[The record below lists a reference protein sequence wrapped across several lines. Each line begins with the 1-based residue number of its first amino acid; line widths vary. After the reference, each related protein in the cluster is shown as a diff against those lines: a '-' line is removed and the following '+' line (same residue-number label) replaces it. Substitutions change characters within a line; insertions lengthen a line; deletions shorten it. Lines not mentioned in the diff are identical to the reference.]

1 MIHASFFVFV
11 TGIRLSWQFAWNYEW
26 NSFRRAFSLVDFF
39 WHWHQK
45 TFRQERVCLWPN
57 LHHQARWPTKEEWI
71 CPHGLLVVAAGHL
84 CQKNSWT
91 METRSWPYFDPDYE
105 RNGTRNNP
113 PRSVTH
119 PNSVLY
125 GSGVAI
131 TCFRHFLHHTLTWST
146 HPQYA
151 VARCLYF
158 FREWQLC
165 HSLSWVWMEI
175 SQFLWE
181 FFFGEWSFW
190 LPCCSFCRV
199 VIDNDAYDD
208 ATLVKVE

>member
-1 MIHASFFVFV
+1 MNEILLAECSLLLISFDIG
-11 TGIRLSWQFAWNYEW
+11 T
-26 NSFRRAFSLVDFF
+26 RRQRDKS
-39 WHWHQK
+39 
-45 TFRQERVCLWPN
+45 ESVCDLTCIMK
-57 LHHQARWPTKEEWI
+57 QDDPTKEEWI

-91 METRSWPYFDPDYE
+91 METRSWPYFDPEYE

-158 FREWQLC
+158 FAE
-165 HSLSWVWMEI
+165 
-175 SQFLWE
+175 
-181 FFFGEWSFW
+181 
-190 LPCCSFCRV
+190 
-199 VIDNDAYDD
+199 
-208 ATLVKVE
+208 

>member
-1 MIHASFFVFV
+1 MNEILLA
-11 TGIRLSWQFAWNYEW
+11 EC
-26 NSFRRAFSLVDFF
+26 SLVDFF

-45 TFRQERVCLWPN
+45 TKRHERVCLWPN
-57 LHHQARWPTKEEWI
+57 LHHEARWPRKEEWI
-71 CPHGLLVVAAGHL
+71 CPHGLLVVAAGYL
-84 CQKNSWT
+84 CQKHSWT

-151 VARCLYF
+151 VARCLYLF
-158 FREWQLC
+158 GKWQLC
-165 HSLSWVWMEI
+165 RSFIMSMDGDFSILVRVF
-175 SQFLWE
+175 FLE
-181 FFFGEWSFW
+181 NDSSGC
-190 LPCCSFCRV
+190 LV
-199 VIDNDAYDD
+199 VLFAE
-208 ATLVKVE
+208 L